1 MRMRRD
7 NRALIPAALHDRL
20 THTHRIEILGWSGPN
35 AALMARIESVQ
46 AQVVTYISKLAK

>member
-7 NRALIPAALHDRL
+7 NRALIPPRSTIGSPAP
-20 THTHRIEILGWSGPN
+20 HRTEILGWSGPN

-46 AQVVTYISKLAK
+46 ARVVTYVSELAT